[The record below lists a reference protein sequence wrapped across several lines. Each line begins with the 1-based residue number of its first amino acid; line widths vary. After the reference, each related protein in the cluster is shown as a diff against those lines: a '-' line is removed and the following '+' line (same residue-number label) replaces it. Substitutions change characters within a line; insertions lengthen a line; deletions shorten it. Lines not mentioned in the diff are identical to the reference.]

1 MSGGPA
7 PAPGKN
13 TLQPPPKPQE
23 GTRKE
28 EKKGCWSSMTRC
40 FSSKRAAG
48 DGSRKTARDYEA
60 EQQRLLKQGGAAAAA
75 AAPVNGGSKEEEKQ
89 GVNDRGKGSSG
100 AEKGKQPL
108 AFLPAS
114 ASEPQTFLAPKST
127 QGLASLGH
135 CETSIHVDGLQVID
149 SLSTVPER
157 LALPHPLP
165 LPSKDMHEKP
175 KVKRAPPPPTLPEP
189 VQIEEDD
196 DNSRSV
202 SASPAPPQPRAAHDS
217 LASHPSGE
225 DKGDPGRSNPVVS
238 ADPGVKAYDMPKPAR
253 PARVTEEFQPEG
265 GQGAADD
272 SGATKTRKTAAGARS
287 QGLLDPPSRP
297 LTPSNFKSHA
307 AISISAELAIG
318 ASPRG
323 NTVHRPAAPA
333 PPPKIQAT
341 PPSALPRGQTSPFIT
356 EQVFRKGEAADGS
369 SRDHKEP
376 ATTPQASPG
385 VAPPSQQLVGLARP
399 SNLHSLS
406 STPRGND
413 MQEAEVAA
421 PSQQKDA
428 DAGASGEGRRRPPVP
443 PSGKPPT
450 PSVVPKLALGSVTRA
465 VPTSSTSSST
475 APSQT
480 PHNPPGHLAGVS
492 TSPNYGVHQYE
503 QRKASVLPMSR
514 TPMATPRLWRPLFFG
529 NVRRTSRL
537 LVFPP
542 RLPPR
547 TFRFA

>member
-7 PAPGKN
+7 PAQER
-13 TLQPPPKPQE
+13 TLQPPPSKQ

-40 FSSKRAAG
+40 FSSKGAAG
-48 DGSRKTARDYEA
+48 DGSRKAARDHE
-60 EQQRLLKQGGAAAAA
+60 EQRGLKQVGAAAS
-75 AAPVNGGSKEEEKQ
+75 APVNGGSKAEEQ
-89 GVNDRGKGSSG
+89 GVNDHGKSSSG
-100 AEKGKQPL
+100 VEKEKQPL

-114 ASEPQTFLAPKST
+114 ASEPQTFLAPKSK
-127 QGLASLGH
+127 QRLASLGPG
-135 CETSIHVDGLQVID
+135 ETSIHVDGLQVSD
-149 SLSTVPER
+149 RLSTVPER
-157 LALPHPLP
+157 RPLPSPLP
-165 LPSKDMHEKP
+165 LPSGDMHKKL
-175 KVKRAPPPPTLPEP
+175 KVKRTHPPPTLTET

-202 SASPAPPQPRAAHDS
+202 SASPAPQQPRAAHGI
-217 LASHPSGE
+217 LASPPSGK
-225 DKGDPGRSNPVVS
+225 DKADPDGSNPVVG
-238 ADPGVKAYDMPKPAR
+238 ADPGVKAYDMPKPVR

-265 GQGAADD
+265 NQGASND
-272 SGATKTRKTAAGARS
+272 SGAMKTSKTAADARS

-297 LTPSNFKSHA
+297 LAPNNFKSNA

-318 ASPRG
+318 ASPRV
-323 NTVHRPAAPA
+323 NTVHRPSAPA

-341 PPSALPRGQTSPFIT
+341 PPSAHPKGQTGPFIT
-356 EQVFRKGEAADGS
+356 EQVFRKGEATDAS
-369 SRDHKEP
+369 SRDQKETV
-376 ATTPQASPG
+376 TTPQASPA
-385 VAPPSQQLVGLARP
+385 VAPASQQLVGLARP
-399 SNLHSLS
+399 SNLPSLS

-428 DAGASGEGRRRPPVP
+428 GAPGERGRPPPVP
-443 PSGKPPT
+443 SSGKPPT

-465 VPTSSTSSST
+465 IPTSSST

-503 QRKASVLPMSR
+503 QRKAAVLPMSR
-514 TPMATPRLWRPLFFG
+514 TPMATPRL
-529 NVRRTSRL
+529 
-537 LVFPP
+537 
-542 RLPPR
+542 
-547 TFRFA
+547 